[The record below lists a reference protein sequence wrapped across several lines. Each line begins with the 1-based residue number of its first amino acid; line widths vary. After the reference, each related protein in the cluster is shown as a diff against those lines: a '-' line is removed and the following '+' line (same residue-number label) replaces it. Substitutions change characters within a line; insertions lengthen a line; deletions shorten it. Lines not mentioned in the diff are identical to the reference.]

1 MDCCWVM
8 VQIRINCHVRR
19 KPTGSIPVQ
28 FYFFCYKQT
37 FIKGVP
43 VVHIPKRQHVLI
55 DYTTTNQTYGA
66 CCRHSVSVIC
76 DEKTY
81 QR

>member
-1 MDCCWVM
+1 M

-28 FYFFCYKQT
+28 FYFFATASEQT

-43 VVHIPKRQHVLI
+43 VVHIPKKQHVFI
-55 DYTTTNQTYGA
+55 DYTTTNQAYGA
-66 CCRHSVSVIC
+66 YCRHSVSVIC

>member
-1 MDCCWVM
+1 M

-28 FYFFCYKQT
+28 FYFFAT
-37 FIKGVP
+37 ASERLSKGVP

-66 CCRHSVSVIC
+66 NYRATS
-76 DEKTY
+76 ERY
-81 QR
+81 M

>member
-28 FYFFCYKQT
+28 SYFSLLQVNVYRMVFCCASIQK
-37 FIKGVP
+37 
-43 VVHIPKRQHVLI
+43 QHVFI
-55 DYTTTNQTYGA
+55 DYTTTNQIYGA
-66 CCRHSVSVIC
+66 CCRHLVSVIC

>member
-1 MDCCWVM
+1 M

-28 FYFFCYKQT
+28 FYFSLLQANKRLS
-37 FIKGVP
+37 KGVP

-66 CCRHSVSVIC
+66 NYRVTS
-76 DEKTY
+76 ERY
-81 QR
+81 M